1 MEEGQKKRGLNRI
14 MRIKNY
20 SMKSFQIVERR
31 DDNGKRELQIFVL
44 TNEGLFTG
52 ILVENDPELLVIDYE
67 PVVQLDDV

>member
-1 MEEGQKKRGLNRI
+1 

-31 DDNGKRELQIFVL
+31 DDNGKRKLQIFML